1 MRLSIAAII
10 VIGYII
16 FSETQEQMQKRLKK
30 AGEIYFIKTLPTP
43 ARWIVYLLNSGIAL
57 YNALTLTGISEWI
70 LAATLLLST
79 NVVVNIAKV
88 VIDKEHIFIGNTK
101 LKHEAFKLVSLE
113 KQTEKQS
120 KMVFDMTIR
129 KRVMRKDLYIPTSQ
143 LAELDNALV
152 QIGAKAATKAKGGKV
167 KKK

>member
-10 VIGYII
+10 VIGYIV

-30 AGEIYFIKTLPTP
+30 AGEIYFIKTLPSP
-43 ARWIVYLLNSGIAL
+43 ARWLVYFLNSAIAL
-57 YNALTLTGISEWI
+57 YNALTLSGITEWVM
-70 LAATLLLST
+70 AAMLLLST
-79 NVVVNIAKV
+79 NVVVNIAKI

-101 LKHEAFKLVSLE
+101 LKHDTFKLVSLE

-120 KMVFDMTIR
+120 KLVFDMTLR
-129 KRVMRKDLYIPTSQ
+129 NRVMRKELYLPTPQ
-143 LAELDNALV
+143 LPELEAALV
-152 QIGAKAATKAKGGKV
+152 KIGAKSKGGKV

>member
-43 ARWIVYLLNSGIAL
+43 ARWIVYLLNTGIAL
-57 YNALTLTGISEWI
+57 YNALTLTGISEWL
-70 LAATLLLST
+70 LAAMLLLST
-79 NVVVNIAKV
+79 NVVVNIAKI

-101 LKHEAFKLVSLE
+101 IKHDAFKLISLE
-113 KQTEKQS
+113 KQTDKQS
-120 KMVFDMTIR
+120 KMVFDMTI
-129 KRVMRKDLYIPTSQ
+129 KTRVMRKDLYIPTPQ
-143 LAELDNALV
+143 LQDLEQALT
-152 QIGAKAATKAKGGKV
+152 QIGAKGSSKGKGGKT